1 MHFAGPVKGK
11 MLMVVLD
18 AHSKWPEIFMME
30 NTTAEET
37 VNTLKVIP
45 EEDTHS
51 SGHDSQHLTTDKE
64 PVSTRVG
71 RVVKPPQ

>member
-1 MHFAGPVKGK
+1 MDFAGPVEGK

-30 NTTAEET
+30 NTTAEEK

-45 EEDTHS
+45 EEDIHS
-51 SGHDSQHLTTDKE
+51 SGHDS
-64 PVSTRVG
+64 
-71 RVVKPPQ
+71 